1 MPFNIAEFSA
11 SISDYGVLQPNKFF
25 VYFSTPRSL
34 YNSVISPTG
43 NILGALSTNYLVQ
56 MRAEQARLPGI
67 NLITV
72 DNQRYGIGTVQK
84 MPYAVQFTD
93 TSFTFVMDRN
103 ALLYQYFYAWMT
115 EIVDFNGAGQ
125 VLKSGQRL
133 VSSSPS
139 YLMGYKEGYSTD
151 LNIVIYDNSGN
162 PVKVV
167 TLYEA
172 YPNSMNEIPLDWNNQ
187 NSLMK
192 VTMGFTFKE
201 WSMNGV
207 SSVGGALANAIAAA
221 ATDVV
226 YSIGDYVFRGGS
238 TVSETGAVSGIGP
251 GTSELY

>member
-11 SISDYGVLQPNKFF
+11 SISEYGVLQPNKFF
-25 VYFSTPRSL
+25 VYFSTPPGL
-34 YNSVISPTG
+34 YNSLISPTG
-43 NILGALSTNYLVQ
+43 DVISSLSTNYLVQ

-67 NLITV
+67 NLLTV
-72 DNQRYGIGTVQK
+72 DNQRFGIGTVQK

-103 ALLYQYFYAWMT
+103 GILYQYFYAWMT

-125 VLKSGQRL
+125 VVNGSQSY

-139 YLMGYKEGYSTD
+139 YLMGYKDGYSTD
-151 LNIVIYDNSGN
+151 INIVIYDNGGN

-192 VTMGFTFKE
+192 VTIGFTFKE
-201 WSMNGV
+201 WSMTGIAEI
-207 SSVGGALANAIAAA
+207 GGAIADVLATAAS
-221 ATDVV
+221 DVV
-226 YSIGDYVFRGGS
+226 YSIGDYVFRERAG
-238 TVSETGAVSGIGP
+238 
-251 GTSELY
+251 

>member
-11 SISDYGVLQPNKFF
+11 TVSEFGVLQPNKFF
-25 VYFSTPRSL
+25 VYFSTPSAL
-34 YNSVISPTG
+34 YGSVISPAG
-43 NILGALSTNYLVQ
+43 NILSATATNYLAQ

-67 NLITV
+67 NLLTV

-93 TSFTFVMDRN
+93 TSFTFIMDRN
-103 ALLYQYFYAWMT
+103 AVLYQYFYSWFT

-125 VLKSGQRL
+125 VVNGGERY
-133 VSSSPS
+133 VSSAAS
-139 YLMGYKEGYSTD
+139 YLMGYKDGYSTD
-151 LNIVIYDNSGN
+151 VNIVIYDNTGI

-192 VTMGFTFKE
+192 VTIGFTFKE
-201 WSMNGV
+201 WSMTGIAE
-207 SSVGGALANAIAAA
+207 VGTAIADVLATAA
-221 ATDVV
+221 SDVV
-226 YSIGDYVFRGGS
+226 YSIGDYVFREKNG
-238 TVSETGAVSGIGP
+238 
-251 GTSELY
+251 